1 MELLAVALVV
11 TQVQYCIRGR
21 PGRVRNAV
29 ESDVPTIREQACVR
43 L

>member
-1 MELLAVALVV
+1 MELLTVALAV

-21 PGRVRNAV
+21 VRNAV
-29 ESDVPTIREQACVR
+29 ESDAPTIREQACVR